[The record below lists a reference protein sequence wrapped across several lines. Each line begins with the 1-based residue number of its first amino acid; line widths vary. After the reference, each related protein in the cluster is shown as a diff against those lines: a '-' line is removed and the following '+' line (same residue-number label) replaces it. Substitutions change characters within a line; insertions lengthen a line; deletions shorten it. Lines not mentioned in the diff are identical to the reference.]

1 MTVEHRTRNSHT
13 LRENDQQRDGQ
24 SIRKQQNV
32 NVDMRTLHW
41 RLFCLFHHPRAG
53 VDE

>member
-24 SIRKQQNV
+24 SIRKQQSV
-32 NVDMRTLHW
+32 NVDIRTLHG
-41 RLFCLFHHPRAG
+41 RLFLSIPPPQGWSR
-53 VDE
+53 